1 MQGCH
6 DETGHQG
13 RDRTVSLVR
22 ERFYWDILYKDT
34 SDYVAQCPRCLRRKG
49 TTRPALL
56 QPFFATQPL
65 EIIHLDH
72 LTLEP
77 CKGQFESVLVVTD
90 HFTRYAQAYAV
101 KNQTALTTAKVL
113 WEQFL
118 RHYGFPQKILTDQG
132 PGFESQLFQELM
144 SMARIEK
151 LRTTSYHP
159 QTNGQCERFNSTL
172 MNMLGTLTPDQKKD
186 WKSHLLTMC
195 HAYNSTQ
202 HSVTGYSPYYLM
214 FGRHPRLPIDY
225 QLGLTRDNL
234 AQPSKFK
241 FINKLNERLQEA
253 YAKAEA
259 LTQEEANRQKKLY
272 DRRSK
277 DVVLTPG
284 DLVLVRIVKWTE
296 RHKIQDKWE
305 QEEYVVVSQPDSF
318 LPVYKVRPI
327 SGSNTRTLHRNLLVP
342 LGLQMKSIEDQD
354 SSDIAFDEVRE
365 RPSAPPEVR
374 IFPDGPSVHPSSDNL
389 NLSTEEEANKIDDIP
404 STSGENSLQTKNIAD
419 LRNKDIDIDIDNNL
433 EGLTEFW
440 ELIEPNVNND
450 EDTVSETRFS
460 LLDVTEPVTQEI
472 DRGLS
477 DSLHEQ
483 SIDNENDNDTSKA
496 MESGNLEKKLKSYEL
511 KKTYPK
517 RSSRNKLPK
526 YYGWS
531 AYNPLKW
538 I

>member
-22 ERFYWDILYKDT
+22 ERFYWDTLYKDT

-49 TTRPALL
+49 TSRPALL

-77 CKGQFESVLVVTD
+77 CKGQYESVLVVTD

-118 RHYGFPQKILTDQG
+118 RHYGFPQEILTDQG

-202 HSVTGYSPYYLM
+202 HSVTGFSPYYLM

-225 QLGLTRDNL
+225 QLGITRDNL
-234 AQPSKFK
+234 AQPSKFR
-241 FINKLNERLQEA
+241 FVNKLNERLHEA

-277 DVVLTPG
+277 DVILNPG

-305 QEEYVVVSQPDSF
+305 QEEYVVVSQPDPF

-327 SGSNTRTLHRNLLVP
+327 SGGNTRTLHRNLLLP
-342 LGLQMKSIEDQD
+342 LGLQMKSTEDQD
-354 SSDIAFDEVRE
+354 SSDIVFDEVRE
-365 RPSAPPEVR
+365 KPLAPPEVG
-374 IFPDGPSVHPSSDNL
+374 IFPDGPSVYPSL
-389 NLSTEEEANKIDDIP
+389 
-404 STSGENSLQTKNIAD
+404 
-419 LRNKDIDIDIDNNL
+419 
-433 EGLTEFW
+433 
-440 ELIEPNVNND
+440 
-450 EDTVSETRFS
+450 
-460 LLDVTEPVTQEI
+460 
-472 DRGLS
+472 
-477 DSLHEQ
+477 
-483 SIDNENDNDTSKA
+483 
-496 MESGNLEKKLKSYEL
+496 
-511 KKTYPK
+511 
-517 RSSRNKLPK
+517 
-526 YYGWS
+526 
-531 AYNPLKW
+531 
-538 I
+538 